1 MPDDGMLTKKPPRRP
16 AKESDYGVG
25 FGKPPEAT
33 RFKPGQS
40 GNPRGRPKGAK
51 TKKDKISARN
61 EARFNKVLLDECY
74 RKIGIRDGDKLI
86 QMPVIQAV
94 VRNQALNAA
103 KGNQRAQRMLTESLK
118 WVEQG
123 AKAEQDEY
131 VKTMI
136 EYKVHWE
143 KVLAYRKEHGIEG
156 ERPYPHPD
164 DIHVNMATGD
174 IEISGPMTP
183 DEENFISTVQL
194 RVSTRIKIADA
205 EDDLSDHP
213 KSPAKKKHLENLRAV
228 LTKVDDALETHP
240 GRGRFAHID
249 LSAFT
254 EDILDP

>member
-1 MPDDGMLTKKPPRRP
+1 MHKPRMTITRRAAMTIAAAAVAAFGLAGP
-16 AKESDYGVG
+16 AAAQKA
-25 FGKPPEAT
+25 KP
-33 RFKPGQS
+33 
-40 GNPRGRPKGAK
+40 
-51 TKKDKISARN
+51 I
-61 EARFNKVLLDECY
+61 KVAAIY
-74 RKIGIRDGDKLI
+74 TV
-86 QMPVIQAV
+86 PVEQQWVSRIHK
-94 VRNQALNAA
+94 ALNAA
-103 KGNQRAQRMLTESLK
+103 KGNQRSQRMLTDSLK

-228 LTKVDDALETHP
+228 MTKIDSALETHP